1 MARREQDTSRDFSY
15 HDRKP
20 ISVREQQEFIVSALP
35 SIGITN
41 AKNLLSSFGSVRSI
55 VNANQNDLLQVEGIG
70 EKTADRLVSLFKEEY
85 KK

>member
-1 MARREQDTSRDFSY
+1 MLTWVYITSRDFSY